1 MHKILENQWDPELFW
16 ADVTIYGAGI
26 AADITGQI
34 VKLFQTGYVRNY
46 ALIFLAGAVVVL
58 FYLASL

>member
-1 MHKILENQWDPELFW
+1 M
-16 ADVTIYGAGI
+16 
-26 AADITGQI
+26 TGQI

-46 ALIFLAGAVVVL
+46 ALFFLLGVVAIL